1 VSMAQ
6 MWTVIGV
13 MATAFAA
20 MIGFSYRVMTEQGKA
35 LAARLEGF
43 GGEFNGRLDGLRGE
57 VNAQIGGFRGE
68 VNAQIGGLRNE
79 VNAQIGGLRNEVSAQ
94 IQGLRAEM
102 NERFDH
108 LNVRVDKVE
117 SIDREVHALSIK
129 VMGLETPPREG

>member
-1 VSMAQ
+1 MSMAQ

-20 MIGFSYRVMTEQGKA
+20 MIGFSHWAMTEQGRA

-43 GGEFNGRLDGLRGE
+43 GGEFGARLDGLRG
-57 VNAQIGGFRGE
+57 
-68 VNAQIGGLRNE
+68 E

-94 IQGLRAEM
+94 LQGLRAEM

-108 LNVRVDKVE
+108 LNLRVDKVE

-129 VMGLETPPREG
+129 VMGLDRPQED